1 LFSVLIYSA
10 VECIGDDLDNDLNK
24 TLSGKAGILFVLD
37 ESGSVT
43 ITNFIKTKNF
53 VKDVVQKYQ

>member
-1 LFSVLIYSA
+1 M
-10 VECIGDDLDNDLNK
+10 NK

-43 ITNFIKTKNF
+43 LTNFQRTKVF
-53 VKDVVQKYQ
+53 VKDVVQKYP

>member
-1 LFSVLIYSA
+1 
-10 VECIGDDLDNDLNK
+10 VECIGEDLNNDLNK

-43 ITNFIKTKNF
+43 LTNFIKTKEF
-53 VKDVVQKYQ
+53 VKRVVQTYP